1 MPDKEL
7 DLNKLNKESEEI
19 ESKIDK
25 LTKKGRGY
33 GTMVERKIIT
43 PNIQE
48 LELDNFGINNVASI
62 QDTLF
67 NLRGKDKYSKYKIND
82 LIYADLYSDTINR
95 AEIEELMRNRLR
107 RNVEYN
113 YIINNMMELGT
124 AMDQLADDV
133 IFPNS
138 AIKSGINIEFIG
150 NNKEKPGER
159 DEDLMKFFDPLLDIT
174 SSLRARRMYNFNM
187 ETVVRNLVV
196 DLATYGYQLAATIPY
211 KSIATDLLFRADQ
224 AKNQYQGRYDKVG
237 ESYYVDNDVKGFAE
251 GLYDIYENNLNTN
264 FVPRGEMLMN
274 KITELSPHAEE
285 INDIFHSLPYSTS
298 DVDTVIHY
306 LKESKDLYEDI
317 NTVGITSGG
326 SLTDLIN
333 RGDTSKEDV
342 AINTEE
348 PNNSQL
354 DNVNILEELRRKKN
368 KKFLIDNIKGCTF
381 EFLDINKVQP
391 IFIKD
396 QLIGVYVVDVIT
408 DNNKYRLGNSL
419 SNILNASNL
428 DDGINIGDTYKR
440 KMRNVILK
448 DVEGILRRNIDK
460 TFLRNNPNLIED
472 IEWILDT
479 EGLENLMSQ
488 KIRFIPAEYLTLFT
502 IGKGPLGQS
511 LLEKSRTYAMMHI
524 NLNKSDAMNKIYLE
538 KPRVKMTIT
547 DNGNLDS
554 QAVIA
559 QAINNVRNQMPRLTD
574 VGIPD
579 IATQSIM
586 AAYQTVIVH
595 RNANDQEAV
604 NIEQLPVVEIPDHSE
619 YLRYLRNQ
627 ATLPIGYPADL
638 LDPSQNLDFAKKI
651 SNINANTLIKV
662 ISFQKQLT
670 LPLSE
675 LATKRIKYMTG
686 LNQIEAKVTFNLP
699 KDINDNVTIEALD
712 KVMRT
717 YETYELV
724 IDNNPEL
731 DDKEKEIMKAKLS
744 KKLLS
749 EYLDFEILDKL
760 EKETI
765 VEGGASL

>member
-7 DLNKLNKESEEI
+7 DINKLNKENEEI

-25 LTKKGRGY
+25 LTKAGRGY

-82 LIYADLYSDTINR
+82 LIYADLYADKANR
-95 AEIEELMRNRLR
+95 KEIEELMRNRLR

-113 YIINNMMELGT
+113 YMVNNMMELGT

-138 AIKSGINIEFIG
+138 AVKSGINIEFIG
-150 NNKEKPGER
+150 NDKEKPGER
-159 DEDLMKFFDPLLDIT
+159 DEDLMKYFDPLQDIT

-187 ETVVRNLVV
+187 EDVVRGLVV

-211 KSIATDLLFRADQ
+211 KSIATDLLFKADQ
-224 AKNQYQGRYDKVG
+224 EKNQYKGRYDKVG
-237 ESYYVDNDVKGFAE
+237 ESYYINNNIKGFAE
-251 GLYDIYENNLNTN
+251 GLYDIYENNKINN
-264 FVPRGEMLMN
+264 FVAKGEMMMN
-274 KITELSPHAEE
+274 NISELSPHAEE
-285 INDIFHSLPYSTS
+285 LNEIFHNMPYSIS
-298 DVDTVIHY
+298 DVDSVIHY
-306 LKESKDLYEDI
+306 LKESEDLYEDI
-317 NTVGITSGG
+317 NTVGVTSGG
-326 SLTDLIN
+326 SLTDLIK
-333 RGDTSKEDV
+333 RGDASKED
-342 AINTEE
+342 ADIENDSNNTYD
-348 PNNSQL
+348 NSS
-354 DNVNILEELRRKKN
+354 ILEELKRKKN

-381 EFLDINKVQP
+381 EFLDINKIQP

-396 QLIGVYVVDVIT
+396 QLVGVYVVDIIR
-408 DNNKYRLGNSL
+408 DNDKYKLGHSL

-428 DDGINIGDTYKR
+428 DDGINLGDAYKN
-440 KMRNVILK
+440 KMKSVILK
-448 DVEGILRRNIDK
+448 DIENILRRNIDK
-460 TFLRNNPNLIED
+460 TFIRNNPNLLED
-472 IEWILDT
+472 IEWILDS
-479 EGLENLMSQ
+479 GGIENLMNQ
-488 KIRFIPAEYLTLFT
+488 RIRFIPAEYLTLFT

-547 DNGNLDS
+547 DNGNVDS
-554 QAVIA
+554 QATIA
-559 QAINNVRNQMPRLTD
+559 QAVNNVRNQMPRLTD

-579 IATQSIM
+579 IATQSVM

-604 NIEQLPVVEIPDHSE
+604 SIEQLPVVEIPDHSE

-662 ISFQKQLT
+662 ISFQKRLT

-686 LNQIEAKVTFNLP
+686 LNRIEAKVTFNLP
-699 KDINDNVTIEALD
+699 KDINTDITIEALD
-712 KVMRT
+712 KIMRT
-717 YETYELV
+717 YESYELV
-724 IDNNPEL
+724 VENNPTL
-731 DDKEKEIMKAKLS
+731 DEKEKEILKAKLS

-749 EYLDFEILDKL
+749 EYLDFEILDDL

>member
-7 DLNKLNKESEEI
+7 DINKLNKENEEI

-25 LTKKGRGY
+25 LTKAGRGY

-82 LIYADLYSDTINR
+82 LIYADLYADKANR
-95 AEIEELMRNRLR
+95 KEIEELMRNRLR

-113 YIINNMMELGT
+113 YMVSNMMELGT

-138 AIKSGINIEFIG
+138 AVKSGINIEFIG
-150 NNKEKPGER
+150 NDKEKPGER
-159 DEDLMKFFDPLLDIT
+159 DEDLMKYFDPLQDIT

-187 ETVVRNLVV
+187 EDVVRGLVV

-211 KSIATDLLFRADQ
+211 KSIATDLLFKADQ
-224 AKNQYQGRYDKVG
+224 EKNQYKGRYDKVG
-237 ESYYVDNDVKGFAE
+237 ESYYIDSNIKGFAE
-251 GLYDIYENNLNTN
+251 GLYDIYEDNKINN
-264 FVPRGEMLMN
+264 FVAKGEMMMN
-274 KITELSPHAEE
+274 NISELSPHAEE
-285 INDIFHSLPYSTS
+285 LNEIFHNMPYSIS
-298 DVDTVIHY
+298 DVDSVIHY
-306 LKESKDLYEDI
+306 LKESEDLYEDI
-317 NTVGITSGG
+317 NTVGVTSGG
-326 SLTDLIN
+326 SLTDLIK
-333 RGDTSKEDV
+333 RGDASKED
-342 AINTEE
+342 ADIENDSNNTY
-348 PNNSQL
+348 
-354 DNVNILEELRRKKN
+354 DNTGILEELKRKKN

-381 EFLDINKVQP
+381 EFLDINKIQP

-396 QLIGVYVVDVIT
+396 QLVGVYVVDIIR
-408 DNNKYRLGNSL
+408 DNDKYKLGHSL

-428 DDGINIGDTYKR
+428 DDGINLGDAYKN
-440 KMRNVILK
+440 KMKNVILK
-448 DVEGILRRNIDK
+448 DIENILRRNIDK
-460 TFLRNNPNLIED
+460 TFIRNNPNLLED
-472 IEWILDT
+472 IEWILDS
-479 EGLENLMSQ
+479 GGVENLMNQ
-488 KIRFIPAEYLTLFT
+488 RIRFIPAEYLTLFT

-547 DNGNLDS
+547 DNGDVDS
-554 QAVIA
+554 QATIA
-559 QAINNVRNQMPRLTD
+559 QAVNNVRNQIPRLTD

-579 IATQSIM
+579 IATQSVM

-604 NIEQLPVVEIPDHSE
+604 SIEQLPVVEIPDHSE

-662 ISFQKQLT
+662 ISFQKRLT

-686 LNQIEAKVTFNLP
+686 LNRIEAKVTFNLP
-699 KDINDNVTIEALD
+699 KDINTDITIEALD
-712 KVMRT
+712 KIMRT
-717 YETYELV
+717 YESYELV
-724 IDNNPEL
+724 VENNPTL
-731 DDKEKEIMKAKLS
+731 DEKEKEILKAKLS

-749 EYLDFEILDKL
+749 EYLDFEILDDL

>member
-7 DLNKLNKESEEI
+7 DINKLNKENEEI

-25 LTKKGRGY
+25 LTKAGRGY

-82 LIYADLYSDTINR
+82 LIYADLYADKANR
-95 AEIEELMRNRLR
+95 KEIEELMRNRLR

-113 YIINNMMELGT
+113 YMVSNMMELGT

-138 AIKSGINIEFIG
+138 AVKSGINIEFIG
-150 NNKEKPGER
+150 NDKEKPGER
-159 DEDLMKFFDPLLDIT
+159 DEDLMKYFDPLQDIT

-187 ETVVRNLVV
+187 EDVVRGLVV

-211 KSIATDLLFRADQ
+211 KSIATDLLFKADQ
-224 AKNQYQGRYDKVG
+224 EKNQYKGRYDKVG
-237 ESYYVDNDVKGFAE
+237 ESYYIDSNIKGFAE
-251 GLYDIYENNLNTN
+251 GLYDIYEDNKINN
-264 FVPRGEMLMN
+264 FVAKGEMMMN
-274 KITELSPHAEE
+274 NISELSPHAEE
-285 INDIFHSLPYSTS
+285 LNEIFHNMPYSIS
-298 DVDTVIHY
+298 DVDSVIHY
-306 LKESKDLYEDI
+306 LKESEDLYEDI
-317 NTVGITSGG
+317 NTVGVTSGG
-326 SLTDLIN
+326 SLTDLIK
-333 RGDTSKEDV
+333 RGDASKED
-342 AINTEE
+342 ADIENDTNNTYD
-348 PNNSQL
+348 NSS
-354 DNVNILEELRRKKN
+354 ILEELKRKKN

-381 EFLDINKVQP
+381 EFLDINKIQP

-396 QLIGVYVVDVIT
+396 QLVGVYVVDIIR
-408 DNNKYRLGNSL
+408 DNDKYKLGHSL

-428 DDGINIGDTYKR
+428 DDGINLGDAYKN
-440 KMRNVILK
+440 KMKNVILK
-448 DVEGILRRNIDK
+448 DIENILRRNIDK
-460 TFLRNNPNLIED
+460 TFIRNNPNLLED
-472 IEWILDT
+472 IEWILDS
-479 EGLENLMSQ
+479 GGVENLMNQ
-488 KIRFIPAEYLTLFT
+488 RIRFIPAEYLTLFT

-547 DNGNLDS
+547 DNGNVDS
-554 QAVIA
+554 QATIA
-559 QAINNVRNQMPRLTD
+559 QAVNNIRNQMPRLTD

-579 IATQSIM
+579 IATQSVM

-604 NIEQLPVVEIPDHSE
+604 SIDQLPVVEIPDHSE

-662 ISFQKQLT
+662 ISFQKRLT

-686 LNQIEAKVTFNLP
+686 LNRIEAKVTFNLP
-699 KDINDNVTIEALD
+699 KDINTDITIEALD
-712 KVMRT
+712 KIMRT
-717 YETYELV
+717 YESYELV
-724 IDNNPEL
+724 VENNPTL
-731 DDKEKEIMKAKLS
+731 DEKEKEILKAKLS

-749 EYLDFEILDKL
+749 EYLDFEILDDL

>member
-7 DLNKLNKESEEI
+7 DINKLNKENEEI

-25 LTKKGRGY
+25 LTKAGRGY

-82 LIYADLYSDTINR
+82 LIYADLYADKANR
-95 AEIEELMRNRLR
+95 KEIEELMRNRLR

-113 YIINNMMELGT
+113 YMVSNMMELGT

-138 AIKSGINIEFIG
+138 AVKSGINIEFIG
-150 NNKEKPGER
+150 NDKEKPGER
-159 DEDLMKFFDPLLDIT
+159 DEDLMKYFDPLQDIT

-187 ETVVRNLVV
+187 EDVVRGLVV

-211 KSIATDLLFRADQ
+211 KSIATDLLFKADQ
-224 AKNQYQGRYDKVG
+224 EKNQYKGRYDKVG
-237 ESYYVDNDVKGFAE
+237 ESYYVDSNIKGFAE
-251 GLYDIYENNLNTN
+251 GLYDIYEDNKINN
-264 FVPRGEMLMN
+264 FVAKGEMMMN
-274 KITELSPHAEE
+274 NISELSPHAEE
-285 INDIFHSLPYSTS
+285 LNEIFHNMPYSIS
-298 DVDTVIHY
+298 DVDSVIHY
-306 LKESKDLYEDI
+306 LKESEDLYENI
-317 NTVGITSGG
+317 NTVGVTSGG
-326 SLTDLIN
+326 SLTDLIKK
-333 RGDTSKEDV
+333 GDASKED
-342 AINTEE
+342 ADIENDS
-348 PNNSQL
+348 NSTY
-354 DNVNILEELRRKKN
+354 DNSSILEELKRKKN

-381 EFLDINKVQP
+381 EFLDINKIQP

-396 QLIGVYVVDVIT
+396 QLVGVYVVDIIR
-408 DNNKYRLGNSL
+408 DNDKYKLGHTL

-428 DDGINIGDTYKR
+428 DDGINLGDAYKN
-440 KMRNVILK
+440 KMKNVILK
-448 DVEGILRRNIDK
+448 DIENILRRNIDK
-460 TFLRNNPNLIED
+460 TFIRNNPNLLED
-472 IEWILDT
+472 IEWILDS
-479 EGLENLMSQ
+479 GGIENLMNQ
-488 KIRFIPAEYLTLFT
+488 RIRFIPAEYLTLFT

-547 DNGNLDS
+547 DNGNVDS

-559 QAINNVRNQMPRLTD
+559 QAVNNVRNQMPRLTD

-579 IATQSIM
+579 IATQSVM

-604 NIEQLPVVEIPDHSE
+604 SIDQLPVVEIPDHSE

-662 ISFQKQLT
+662 TSFQKRLT

-686 LNQIEAKVTFNLP
+686 LNRIEAKVTFNLP
-699 KDINDNVTIEALD
+699 KDINTDITIEALD
-712 KVMRT
+712 KIMRT
-717 YETYELV
+717 YESYELV
-724 IDNNPEL
+724 VENNPAL
-731 DDKEKEIMKAKLS
+731 DEKEKEILKAKLS

-749 EYLDFEILDKL
+749 EYLDFEILDDL